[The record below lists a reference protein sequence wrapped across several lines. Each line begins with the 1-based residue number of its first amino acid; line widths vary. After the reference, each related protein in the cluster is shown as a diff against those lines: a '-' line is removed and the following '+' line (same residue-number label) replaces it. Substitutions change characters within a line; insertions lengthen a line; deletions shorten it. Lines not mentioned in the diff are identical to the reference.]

1 MRPYSS
7 AAAVAGA
14 NKGAAGA
21 RAVAG
26 IAGAL
31 SWGQR
36 SEGNGLTCPAAADGC
51 IPNSQCT
58 SCDSSCLSNS
68 CMSNSSGQVC
78 TDEDCTACPEGSYL
92 LPRVVHSHGD
102 IPQFS
107 EVSAA
112 AKVKKSLADVD
123 QVDLPHMQRLYAYQ
137 TGLRFPV
144 SGMCK
149 MCPGSPTGCEKC
161 QIVGPGGGG
170 SRSWRCVQRRHQVFV
185 HVP

>member
-1 MRPYSS
+1 
-7 AAAVAGA
+7 VLT
-14 NKGAAGA
+14 KVWLA

-26 IAGAL
+26 IAGTL
-31 SWGQR
+31 SGGQQ

-58 SCDSSCLSNS
+58 SCHSSCLSSS

-78 TDEDCTACPEGSYL
+78 TDDDCTACPDGFYL
-92 LPRVVHSHGD
+92 LPRVVHSYEN

-144 SGMCK
+144 SGMCRR
-149 MCPGSPTGCEKC
+149 CPGSATGCEKC

-170 SRSWRCVQRRHQVFV
+170 FRSWRCVQRNHQHLV
-185 HVP
+185 HVR